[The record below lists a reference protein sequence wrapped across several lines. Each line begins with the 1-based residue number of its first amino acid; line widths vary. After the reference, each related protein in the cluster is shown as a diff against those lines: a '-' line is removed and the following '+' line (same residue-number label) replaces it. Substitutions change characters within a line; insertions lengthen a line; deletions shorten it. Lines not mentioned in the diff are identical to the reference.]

1 MNSKN
6 KRKKQP
12 SNVSVNSLGLRLK
25 MIHSYTYIHT
35 HVLAPMHTH
44 SSSCDCNN
52 FNIGK
57 IVFARLIYLTIFWFH
72 LWTNKNKNEI
82 TFVGAIRWACS
93 LCKLFRFVSI
103 RYVYRIFFYIS
114 IWLPLSQYSYDYYL
128 PLHSQFFCFS
138 LRWWFSNV
146 LNFFCCRWNLFLW

>member
-1 MNSKN
+1 
-6 KRKKQP
+6 
-12 SNVSVNSLGLRLK
+12 
-25 MIHSYTYIHT
+25 
-35 HVLAPMHTH
+35 MHTH

-103 RYVYRIFFYIS
+103 RYVYRIFFFIFRFDCPCLNIRTIIICLFTRNFSASLFAGDLVMYWTFFLSMEFILVVVLFSCVVWCVCVS
-114 IWLPLSQYSYDYYL
+114 ILL
-128 PLHSQFFCFS
+128 LHQ
-138 LRWWFSNV
+138 NHIIHI
-146 LNFFCCRWNLFLW
+146 